1 MNNCLADL
9 SRLLPQAS
17 LRKGRGRI
25 EKTEIVE
32 LAIKHLQ
39 HLQTHPCPHGGLFV
53 QLYYLLCQRKL
64 YLMIKL
70 CAFV

>member
-9 SRLLPQAS
+9 ARLLPPSS

-32 LAIKHLQ
+32 LAIKHLR
-39 HLQTHPCPHGGLFV
+39 HLQCHPCPNGGK
-53 QLYYLLCQRKL
+53 QMQY
-64 YLMIKL
+64 IHI
-70 CAFV
+70 